1 MYGTASRTDTAN
13 RKGDD
18 MRLCN
23 SKTKTETGFE
33 YVVNSLYIRTPYG
46 KKRAKAI
53 SAFEPGR
60 EEDLR
65 KELWRLEK
73 TVELI
78 RRQPDLVER
87 LYEVLH
93 EIKDNTLTI
102 KRSAGS
108 VLSVVELYE
117 IKTLLLQ
124 MDKIRG
130 LLAAA
135 EAEVPAKFQLQD
147 VTELL
152 DILDPGKE
160 RINTFY
166 IYDVFS
172 EKLAALRADK
182 RKIELDIRKVQ
193 KELKRKVEGAYGI
206 IMTPKFEYKV
216 PKADKQLMEK
226 ARGIPELSLDD
237 EDYMTATFT
246 LASNDEVDRL
256 KRDMET
262 LNEAIEEE
270 ELRIQEELSKKVAQF
285 QSLLL
290 DNCTA
295 IGELDFNLAKA
306 SFALNNNCVKPEI
319 VEEHVLELVD
329 GRQLVVEE
337 ILRKKGKD
345 YCPVSID
352 LKDGVTCITGANMGG
367 KTITL
372 KMVGQ
377 CSLLA
382 QHGFYVPCSRA
393 KIGLSSYVHI
403 LIGDSQNVQRG
414 LSSFGSEMEEL
425 KEILDR
431 SKDRAL
437 LLIDEIAS
445 GTNPVEGM
453 ALTKSIVNYLS
464 EKSYISVITTHFD
477 NVTAG
482 KVRNMQVRGLA
493 GVDYE
498 LLTREI
504 RYANRKERIEII
516 SKYMDYRLYEVADN
530 KEIPKD
536 ALNIA
541 QMLGIDREIIEQA
554 RKYMEDPK
562 DEK

>member
-1 MYGTASRTDTAN
+1 
-13 RKGDD
+13 

-23 SKTKTETGFE
+23 PKTKTETGFD
-33 YVVNSLYIRTPYG
+33 YVVNSLFIRTPYG
-46 KKRAKAI
+46 KKRVKEI

-60 EEDLR
+60 EGDLR
-65 KELWRLEK
+65 QELLRLEK
-73 TVELI
+73 TVDLI
-78 RRQPDLVER
+78 RRQPDLTER

-102 KRSAGS
+102 KRSANN

-124 MDKIRG
+124 MDRIRN
-130 LLAAA
+130 LLAKA
-135 EAEVPAKFQLQD
+135 EGEIPAEFLLQD

-152 DILDPGKE
+152 DVLDPGKE

-172 EKLAALRADK
+172 EKLAALRADR

-193 KELKRKVEGAYGI
+193 RELKRKVEAAYGI
-206 IMTPKFEYKV
+206 IMTPKFEYMV
-216 PKADKQLMEK
+216 PKTDKQLMDK
-226 ARGIPELSLDD
+226 ARGIPELSLQD
-237 EDYMTATFT
+237 EDYMTAIFT
-246 LASNDEVDRL
+246 LAGNDEVDRL
-256 KRDMET
+256 KRDMEV

-270 ELRIQEELSKKVAQF
+270 ELQVQEELSKKVGQF
-285 QSLLL
+285 RSLLL
-290 DNCTA
+290 ENCAA

-306 SFALNNNCVKPEI
+306 SFALNRNCVKPEI

-337 ILRKKGKD
+337 ILQKKGKEF
-345 YCPVSID
+345 CPVTIV

-367 KTITL
+367 KTISL

-377 CSLLA
+377 CAILA
-382 QHGFYVPCSRA
+382 QHGFYVPCTRA

-445 GTNPVEGM
+445 GTNPVEGL

-464 EKSYISVITTHFD
+464 QKAYISVITTHFD
-477 NVTAG
+477 NVFVGG
-482 KVRNMQVRGLA
+482 KTRNMQVRGLA
-493 GVDYE
+493 DVDFE
-498 LLTREI
+498 LLSREI
-504 RYANRKERIEII
+504 RYANRRERIEII
-516 SKYMDYRLYEVADN
+516 GKYMDYRLYEVADN

-541 QMLGIDREIIEQA
+541 QMLGIDRDIIEQA

>member
-1 MYGTASRTDTAN
+1 M
-13 RKGDD
+13 
-18 MRLCN
+18 
-23 SKTKTETGFE
+23 
-33 YVVNSLYIRTPYG
+33 
-46 KKRAKAI
+46 
-53 SAFEPGR
+53 
-60 EEDLR
+60 
-65 KELWRLEK
+65 
-73 TVELI
+73 
-78 RRQPDLVER
+78 
-87 LYEVLH
+87 
-93 EIKDNTLTI
+93 
-102 KRSAGS
+102 
-108 VLSVVELYE
+108 
-117 IKTLLLQ
+117 
-124 MDKIRG
+124 
-130 LLAAA
+130 
-135 EAEVPAKFQLQD
+135 
-147 VTELL
+147 
-152 DILDPGKE
+152 
-160 RINTFY
+160 
-166 IYDVFS
+166 
-172 EKLAALRADK
+172 
-182 RKIELDIRKVQ
+182 
-193 KELKRKVEGAYGI
+193 
-206 IMTPKFEYKV
+206 
-216 PKADKQLMEK
+216 
-226 ARGIPELSLDD
+226 
-237 EDYMTATFT
+237 
-246 LASNDEVDRL
+246 DRL
-256 KRDMET
+256 KGDMEA

-337 ILRKKGKD
+337 ILRKKGKE

-352 LKDGVTCITGANMGG
+352 LKDGVTCITGANMGARP
-367 KTITL
+367 
-372 KMVGQ
+372 
-377 CSLLA
+377 SLLNSGPMLSLA
-382 QHGFYVPCSRA
+382 QHGFYVPLQPGEDRSFQLRSHSHRRQSERA
-393 KIGLSSYVHI
+393 ER
-403 LIGDSQNVQRG
+403 LIQLRQRN
-414 LSSFGSEMEEL
+414 EEL

-464 EKSYISVITTHFD
+464 EKAYISVITTHFD

-482 KVRNMQVRGLA
+482 KARNMQVRGLA